1 MKIFLV
7 GDIMGA
13 EIRWPRLGGGGWG
26 WQMSTKVNTQ
36 SKYLN
41 MKCCELY
48 NIVPES
54 GFQNSLHAAKMEK
67 IKMTSRCDNY

>member
-1 MKIFLV
+1 
-7 GDIMGA
+7 
-13 EIRWPRLGGGGWG
+13 
-26 WQMSTKVNTQ
+26 
-36 SKYLN
+36 

-54 GFQNSLHAAKMEK
+54 GFQNSLHAVKMEK